1 VSKPFQIEEVLARVD
16 HQLRLLRLQEE
27 LREARIAAEVASQ
40 AKSVFLANMSHE
52 IRTPMNAIL
61 GYAQI
66 LSDDPSLTQL
76 QRKAVTTID
85 ESGQHLL
92 ALINDV
98 LDLSKIEAG
107 REDLREEDFD
117 LADLIR
123 EMSTL
128 FEQRCRDK
136 GLEWNTDSPASPLY
150 VRGDM
155 QKLRQALINLLG
167 NSVKFTTRGSV
178 SLGVR
183 RDEDGNVDIRVSDT
197 GPGIAPDRQ
206 QAIFEPFQQETTG
219 LQQGGTGLGLAIT
232 RRHAALMGGS
242 IELESSTESGS
253 TFVLHLPLP
262 AATGPTKTKDSS
274 VWERPCRLTES
285 VTALVVDDVDTQR
298 DILSH
303 VLCALGA
310 DVDVADG
317 GAQALERVSKRQPQI
332 AFIDIGMPGM
342 DGVELLQALHEAH
355 GPGAFKAVAISAS
368 ALAHQATAYLEA
380 GFDEFV
386 GKPFRREQICACL
399 ADLLGSTF
407 EPLEEVETSTDAA
420 HLPPTA
426 GPPVPLPAG
435 LLADLREAVR
445 THNITRLRQSL
456 ENVDTDDAGRQ
467 RLVAQLHRLV
477 QRYDFAGLSTVLQK
491 IPEA

>member
-1 VSKPFQIEEVLARVD
+1 MCEKLGEE
-16 HQLRLLRLQEE
+16 
-27 LREARIAAEVASQ
+27 
-40 AKSVFLANMSHE
+40 
-52 IRTPMNAIL
+52 
-61 GYAQI
+61 G
-66 LSDDPSLTQL
+66 
-76 QRKAVTTID
+76 
-85 ESGQHLL
+85 
-92 ALINDV
+92 
-98 LDLSKIEAG
+98 
-107 REDLREEDFD
+107 
-117 LADLIR
+117 
-123 EMSTL
+123 L

-232 RRHAALMGGS
+232 RRHAQLMGGS
-242 IELESSTESGS
+242 IELESSTGSGS

-262 AATGPTKTKDSS
+262 AANGPTKTKDSS

-298 DILSH
+298 DILCH

-317 GAQALERVSKRQPQI
+317 GAQALERVSTRRPQI

-342 DGVELLQALHEAH
+342 DGIELLQALHEAH

-368 ALAHQATAYLEA
+368 ALAHQATACLEA

-426 GPPVPLPAG
+426 GPPVPLPAE
-435 LLADLREAVR
+435 LLADLR

-467 RLVAQLHRLV
+467 RLVAQLRRLV
-477 QRYDFAGLSTVLQK
+477 HRYDFAGLSTVLQK